1 MRQTLLRMLASMVST
16 LVVLSGIIV
25 LMNALASSANAQ
37 QLPIDSY
44 WQQPIA

>member
-1 MRQTLLRMLASMVST
+1 MRQTLVRMFASMVST

-25 LMNALASSANAQ
+25 LMNAPAGSANAQ
-37 QLPIDSY
+37 PVLSHSY